1 MINMDNPMERS
12 TLSKLFAVLLRYPDE
27 EFVAG
32 LDDASDAAKTITD
45 ETQRQRCERL
55 IQYLKSTPILQAQEA
70 YTAAFDLNPKLCLNL
85 TYHRWGDGKE
95 RGEALAAFTRMYL
108 ENGYAPA
115 TRELPDYLPMVL
127 EMFSVTD
134 PEMLTEPAAD
144 CLPDIESMAHRLKET
159 ESPWA
164 GIMAGVVDSFTPLSE
179 KRRRAS

>member
-1 MINMDNPMERS
+1 MERS

-27 EFVAG
+27 DLMAG
-32 LDDASDAAKTITD
+32 LSDASEAAETITN
-45 ETQRQRCERL
+45 EAQRQRCERV
-55 IQYLKSTPILQAQEA
+55 IQYLKNTPLLQAQES

-115 TRELPDYLPMVL
+115 ARELPDYLPMVL
-127 EMFSVTD
+127 EMVSLTD
-134 PEMLTEPAAD
+134 PAALPKAVAD
-144 CLPDIESMAHRLKET
+144 CLSDIESIAERLRET
-159 ESPWA
+159 ESPYA
-164 GIMAGVVDSFTPLSE
+164 GIMAGVADIFTPLYE